1 MIENTVSELLA
12 ERVDSMEKENVQRSF
27 KRNERLPTQSNLKRK
42 FLGKQNRLENAKR
55 KKNILSSNKLINVLH
70 LVLGT
75 KVLAKRF

>member
-27 KRNERLPTQSNLKRK
+27 KRNEGLPTQSNLKRK
-42 FLGKQNRLENAKR
+42 FLGKQNRLENAER